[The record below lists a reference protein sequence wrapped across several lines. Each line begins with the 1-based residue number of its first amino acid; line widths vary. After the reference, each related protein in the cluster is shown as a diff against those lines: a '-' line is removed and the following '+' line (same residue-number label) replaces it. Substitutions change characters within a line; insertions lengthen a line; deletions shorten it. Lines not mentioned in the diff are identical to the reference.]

1 MPKKAKQVQAV
12 TIRLT
17 ADQVATME
25 RLAAALA
32 EQRPD
37 LVALAGGELSTYAM
51 LRIAV
56 GYGLKQLEQEL
67 AP

>member
-1 MPKKAKQVQAV
+1 M
-12 TIRLT
+12 RLT

-25 RLAAALA
+25 RLSAALA

-56 GYGLKQLEQEL
+56 GCGLKQLEQEVT
-67 AP
+67 P

>member
-1 MPKKAKQVQAV
+1 MPKKTKQVQAI
-12 TIRLT
+12 TIRLS
-17 ADQVATME
+17 AVQVATME

-37 LVALAGGELSTYAM
+37 LVALVGGELSTYAM

-56 GYGLKQLEQEL
+56 GYGLRRLEQEVT
-67 AP
+67 P

>member
-1 MPKKAKQVQAV
+1 MPKKAKQVQA
-12 TIRLT
+12 ISMRLT
-17 ADQVATME
+17 ADQVVTME
-25 RLAAALA
+25 RLSAALA

-37 LVALAGGELSTYAM
+37 LLALAGGELSTYAI

-67 AP
+67 TP

>member
-1 MPKKAKQVQAV
+1 MPKKSKQVQAV

-56 GYGLKQLEQEL
+56 GCGLKQLEQEVT
-67 AP
+67 P

>member
-1 MPKKAKQVQAV
+1 MPKKSKQVQAV

>member
-1 MPKKAKQVQAV
+1 
-12 TIRLT
+12 
-17 ADQVATME
+17 ME